1 MTAGPRNIPTPRAG
15 GMQVPEIID
24 AFAHRMMY
32 SIAKDAHT
40 ASEFDVYQ
48 GLAFAVRDR
57 LMERWFSTQST

>member
-1 MTAGPRNIPTPRAG
+1 MTARTRNIPTPKAG
-15 GMQVPEIID
+15 GMLVPEIID

-40 ASEFDVYQ
+40 ASDFDVYQ

-57 LMERWFSTQST
+57 LM